1 MSLDRFQSIFRSV
14 FRDDTLVVHCD
25 LTAKDVK
32 GWDSFN
38 HINLIVAIEDAY
50 GVTFRTDEMAGAATV
65 GNLIDILR
73 SKGVDIAAG

>member
-1 MSLDRFQSIFRSV
+1 MSFDRFQSIFRDV
-14 FRDDTLVVHCD
+14 FRDETLAVHRG

-38 HINLIVAIEDAY
+38 HINLIVAIEDAF

-65 GNLIDILR
+65 GNLVDILR
-73 SKGVDIAAG
+73 SKGVDIAMD

>member
-1 MSLDRFQSIFRSV
+1 MSLDRLQSIFRDV
-14 FRDDTLVVHCD
+14 FRDDTLVIHRD

-50 GVTFRTDEMAGAATV
+50 GVTFRTDEMAGAAAV
-65 GNLIDILR
+65 GNLVDVLR
-73 SKGVDIAAG
+73 SKGIAIAID

>member
-1 MSLDRFQSIFRSV
+1 MSLDRLQSIFRDV
-14 FRDDTLVVHCD
+14 FRDDTLVIHRD

-50 GVTFRTDEMAGAATV
+50 GMTFRTDEMAGAAAV
-65 GNLIDILR
+65 GNLVDVLR
-73 SKGVDIAAG
+73 SKGIDIG

>member
-1 MSLDRFQSIFRSV
+1 MSLDRLQSIFRDV
-14 FRDDTLVVHCD
+14 FRDDTLVVHRD

-38 HINLIVAIEDAY
+38 HINLIVAIEDAF